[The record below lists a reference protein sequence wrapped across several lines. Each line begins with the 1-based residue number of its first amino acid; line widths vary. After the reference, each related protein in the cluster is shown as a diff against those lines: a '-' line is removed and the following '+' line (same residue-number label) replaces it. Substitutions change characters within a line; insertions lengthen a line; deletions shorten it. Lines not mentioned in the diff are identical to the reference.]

1 MVPVTS
7 DRPDP
12 TPGQAQE
19 HDPEQDTEQD
29 PGEDTQP
36 YRTSLPPGSSTPPP
50 PRPGAVR
57 RSLSGAARGA
67 RAAGRGAK
75 AAGRGARVA
84 GRGAGTAGQ
93 YAVSQARRAAR
104 AEGAG
109 DSGLSRL
116 IELHAFN
123 AAGDAAVAI
132 SLAGTLFFQVPTGE
146 ARGQVALFLGL
157 TMLPFA
163 IVAPLIGP
171 FLDRFSHG
179 RRWAVGAT
187 MATRAFL
194 CWVLATAVI
203 TESAWLF
210 PAALGV
216 LVASKAYGV
225 TRAAAVPRLLPPG
238 LTLVKANARVSLAGV
253 VGAAVSAPLAI
264 LASTFGPEWSLRYAF
279 VVFVLATIWAIRL
292 PDKVDASQGEGELVL
307 TGSTEVTPGSRRP
320 KTRIPAAVAFALR
333 ANCGPRWLSGFLTMF
348 MAFLLRDNPIGD
360 WKPEVLLG
368 LVIGAAG
375 VGNTLGIAIGSVLRK
390 LNPAATV
397 VLALLADAVVVVIA
411 SLFYGLLALA
421 LLGLTAGLAQALAK
435 LSLDS
440 TIQRDVPS
448 RIQASAFAR
457 SDTTL
462 QLAWVIGGF
471 VGIAM
476 PLNPQLG
483 LGVAAGV
490 LGAWATFVLVTR
502 PARMRPAASAAAESR
517 T

>member
-12 TPGQAQE
+12 SPGQARE
-19 HDPEQDTEQD
+19 HDHEPD

-36 YRTSLPPGSSTPPP
+36 YRVSPPP
-50 PRPGAVR
+50 PSAPAPGAVR
-57 RSLSGAARGA
+57 RSLSGAAKGV
-67 RAAGRGAK
+67 RAAGRGAR

-187 MATRAFL
+187 MAIRAFL

-203 TESAWLF
+203 TGSAWLF

-225 TRAAAVPRLLPPG
+225 TRAAAVPRLLPPE

-253 VGAAVSAPLAI
+253 VGAAISAPLAI
-264 LASTFGPEWSLRYAF
+264 GASTFGPEWSLRYGF
-279 VVFVLATIWAIRL
+279 MVFVLATIWAIRL

-307 TGSTEVTPGSRRP
+307 TGSTAVSAGSRRP
-320 KTRIPAAVAFALR
+320 KTRIPSAVAFALR

-360 WKPEVLLG
+360 WKPELLLG

-375 VGNTLGIAIGSVLRK
+375 FGNTLGIAIGSLLRK

-411 SLFYGLLALA
+411 ALFYGLLALA
-421 LLGLTAGLAQALAK
+421 LLGLTAGLAQSLAK

-483 LGVAAGV
+483 LGIAAGV
-490 LGAWATFVLVTR
+490 LGAWATFVLISR
-502 PARMRPAASAAAESR
+502 PARMRPAAPA
-517 T
+517 TT

>member
-7 DRPDP
+7 RRPDP
-12 TPGQAQE
+12 APGQQ
-19 HDPEQDTEQD
+19 TE
-29 PGEDTQP
+29 
-36 YRTSLPPGSSTPPP
+36 TSAP
-50 PRPGAVR
+50 PREGVVR
-57 RSLSGAARGA
+57 RSLSGAARGV
-67 RAAGRGAK
+67 RAAGRGAR
-75 AAGRGARVA
+75 AA
-84 GRGAGTAGQ
+84 GRGAGTAGHF
-93 YAVSQARRAAR
+93 AVAQARRAAR

-187 MATRAFL
+187 MAVRGFL
-194 CWVLATAVI
+194 CWVLATAVV
-203 TESAWLF
+203 TGSGWLF
-210 PAALGV
+210 PAALGC

-225 TRAAAVPRLLPPG
+225 TRAAAVPRLLPPD

-253 VGAAVSAPLAI
+253 VGAGVSAPLAF
-264 LASTFGPEWSLRYAF
+264 LASTLGPEWSLRYGF
-279 VVFVLATIWAIRL
+279 LVFVLATIWAIRL
-292 PDKVDASQGEGELVL
+292 PEKVDSSQGEGELVL
-307 TGSTEVTPGSRRP
+307 TGSHDQTGKGRRP
-320 KTRIPAAVAFALR
+320 RTRIPAAVAFALR

-348 MAFLLRDNPIGD
+348 MAFLLRDNPIGE
-360 WKPEVLLG
+360 WKPEVLLA

-375 VGNTLGIAIGSVLRK
+375 FGNTLGIAIGSLLRR
-390 LNPAATV
+390 LNPSVTV
-397 VLALLADAVVVVIA
+397 VLALLADAVVAVVA
-411 SLFYGLLALA
+411 ALFYGLVSLV

-440 TIQRDVPS
+440 TIQRDVPG

-476 PLNPQLG
+476 PLMPQLG
-483 LGVAAGV
+483 LGIAAGV
-490 LGAWATFVLVTR
+490 LGLWATFVLLTR
-502 PARMRPAASAAAESR
+502 PPRRRTHTAPA
-517 T
+517 